1 MPLLVVSGDQMLLEG
16 VLEVAEGREDL
27 SAGTV
32 VLHDALEP

>member
-1 MPLLVVSGDQMLLEG
+1 MPLLVVSGDRMLLEC
-16 VLEVAEGREDL
+16 VLDVAEGREVL